1 MYNNIFFGEK
11 NQKNRKFKK
20 SHKRHIF
27 RKTRKRRKITKIKR
41 IIAKNTP
48 YSAPKTPEH
57 SNTPGKNREST
68 EKHPVF
74 HTLRVGMW
82 KTSLPIRVFMKCI

>member
-1 MYNNIFFGEK
+1 MPRKHQSTQKHREK
-11 NQKNRKFKK
+11 TGREPK
-20 SHKRHIF
+20 
-27 RKTRKRRKITKIKR
+27 
-41 IIAKNTP
+41 
-48 YSAPKTPEH
+48 KTPEH
-57 SNTPGKNREST
+57 SKTPGKNQEST